1 MGNQNRKNYTNLST
15 FQGKGQYTWTI
26 PNWKSCTSNPDGG
39 RLDVSDVFIIPVDTE
54 GELKKPSRWQIMA
67 FPVKHDGESY
77 LALAL
82 KCLEPT
88 HLVPYGSFYF
98 STTYTRFPRVALD
111 TASGHTE
118 YINDHLH
125 QERDLTIKVKIKIVC
140 FERQTRINPVCPS
153 D

>member
-1 MGNQNRKNYTNLST
+1 MGNQNSYTNLST
-15 FQGKGQYTWTI
+15 FQGKGQHTWTI
-26 PNWKSCTSNPDGG
+26 SNWKSCTSNPKGG
-39 RLDVSDVFIIPVDTE
+39 RLVSDVFIIPVDTE
-54 GELKKPSRWQIMA
+54 GELKKPTRWQIMA

-88 HLVPYGSFYF
+88 NLVAYGSFYF

-111 TASGHTE
+111 TARGHAE
-118 YINDHLH
+118 YIIDHLH

-140 FERQTRINPVCPS
+140 FERLVYKDTF
-153 D
+153 